1 MSSPRLKFASLNERF
16 IHLME
21 RLGHSGYSFSK
32 ELGTSEAV
40 ISNIR
45 KGKNPPN
52 ILLVEQLLNK
62 YEAVSAEWLLTGRGR
77 PFKQEQERALAEP
90 PRSIPGPAA
99 DGDRLVRMEEL
110 LQRSIQVQLERN
122 VLIDETM
129 NHLQRQVIELDRR
142 VAGFTKAR
150 RKVG

>member
-1 MSSPRLKFASLNERF
+1 MSSPSAKIPPLNARF
-16 IHLME
+16 VQLME
-21 RLGHSGYSFSK
+21 RLGYTGYSLSK

-52 ILLVEQLLNK
+52 ILLVAQLLNK
-62 YEAVSAEWLLTGRGR
+62 HESVSAEWLLTGRGK
-77 PFKQEQERALAEP
+77 PFVAEPQRALTAPPHPVAVSAEP
-90 PRSIPGPAA
+90 
-99 DGDRLVRMEEL
+99 DDRLARMEVL

-129 NHLQRQVIELDRR
+129 NHIQRQVIDLDRR